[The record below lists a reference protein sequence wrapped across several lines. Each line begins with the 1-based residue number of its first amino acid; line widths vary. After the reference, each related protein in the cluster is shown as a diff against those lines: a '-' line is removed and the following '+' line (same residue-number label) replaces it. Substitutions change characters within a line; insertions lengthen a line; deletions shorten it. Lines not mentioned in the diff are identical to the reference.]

1 MPNLEHLLNSIGYD
15 QVRCVDRERK
25 RIVVFKDA
33 LSVDITFNTYTEI
46 IFRLVYSI
54 RGVWLIFVL
63 INVKFIE

>member
-1 MPNLEHLLNSIGYD
+1 MI
-15 QVRCVDRERK
+15 RCAVDRERK

-33 LSVDITFNTYTEI
+33 LSVDVTFSTHKEI

-63 INVKFIE
+63 INVKFIA